1 MVNGILI
8 LPQFGGAE
16 DKVLCILIHL
26 REVFMKHEKQQRVN
40 HTAEFKRE
48 AVELVL
54 SSERSVPQIA
64 VELGVSVSNLRRWKR
79 EYQDQGE

>member
-1 MVNGILI
+1 
-8 LPQFGGAE
+8 
-16 DKVLCILIHL
+16 
-26 REVFMKHEKQQRVN
+26 MKHEKQQRVN

-64 VELGVSVSNLRRWKR
+64 VELGISVSNLRRWKR
-79 EYQDQGE
+79 GYHTRPGQAGVSRPGPSSGR

>member
-26 REVFMKHEKQQRVN
+26 REVFMKHEKQ
-40 HTAEFKRE
+40 
-48 AVELVL
+48 
-54 SSERSVPQIA
+54 
-64 VELGVSVSNLRRWKR
+64 
-79 EYQDQGE
+79 

>member
-1 MVNGILI
+1 
-8 LPQFGGAE
+8 
-16 DKVLCILIHL
+16 
-26 REVFMKHEKQQRVN
+26 MKHEKQQRVN